1 MKKFFIIRLK
11 IDIVNRKYHIGYIEH
26 VINGI
31 DGKKLREIESKLHI
45 NDVSEIF
52 FESQKKRRIIFMRRF
67 NRCQLVSADH

>member
-52 FESQKKRRIIFMRRF
+52 SSLERKEK
-67 NRCQLVSADH
+67 